1 VHETR
6 DASAEGVLVALR
18 RCSIDD
24 AFIDIVLA
32 AKRHNVAPLGLA
44 GALVTIAQNDS
55 TRGLDDNVVAAA
67 RHTWGTL
74 LDGHAY
80 NRVPDRRAPGT
91 AWACDDQEH
100 DKSLPQKQRERV

>member
-1 VHETR
+1 MHESR

-55 TRGLDDNVVAAA
+55 RSRQRATAPAFLLPVRTARPGRPRPEAALG
-67 RHTWGTL
+67 R
-74 LDGHAY
+74 
-80 NRVPDRRAPGT
+80 
-91 AWACDDQEH
+91 C
-100 DKSLPQKQRERV
+100 